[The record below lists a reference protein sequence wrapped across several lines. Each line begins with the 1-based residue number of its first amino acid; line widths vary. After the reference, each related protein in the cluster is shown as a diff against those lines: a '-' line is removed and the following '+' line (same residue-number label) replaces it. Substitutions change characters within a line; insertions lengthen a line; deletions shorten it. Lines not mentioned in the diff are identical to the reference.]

1 MAESWENS
9 VKKETA
15 QKLAEALKDATT
27 LTVTTD
33 YIEPAAV
40 GGQQTTPITL
50 KTTIA
55 LDADGPIRSPSVASR
70 VPDLSSTPPSTKF
83 TKPTSRQR
91 SVTECRF

>member
-9 VKKETA
+9 VKEAA

-55 LDADGPIRSPSVASR
+55 LDADSTNSVPLRLCATR
-70 VPDLSSTPPSTKF
+70 T
-83 TKPTSRQR
+83 
-91 SVTECRF
+91 